1 MGKERRATVK
11 AHTTS
16 TQPPSPLQ
24 DGNSPGT
31 TDNFTTPGLELLP
44 LHILLL
50 AGAVTIARIAL
61 DHVSPG

>member
-1 MGKERRATVK
+1 MGKGRRATVK

-16 TQPPSPLQ
+16 TQLPSPLH
-24 DGNSPGT
+24 DGNSPGM
-31 TDNFTTPGLELLP
+31 TDNLTTPGLELLP
-44 LHILLL
+44 LHILPL